1 MKEQVDTLI
10 KAWYVVTMNET
21 RDIIRNG
28 AVAVKNGLIVEV
40 GKLADLE
47 RKFEAKETLG
57 SDRFVLT
64 PGMINTHIHITGE
77 PLTRGYVP
85 DDTPFEENVFEWL
98 CPLYSVHTAE
108 EERLSAKLASVEMLK
123 SGTTTFLEAGTIR
136 FLDDVFETLE
146 EVGIRGRLGRWIW
159 DLPPEPDV
167 YKQNTDES
175 INLLQYQLE
184 KYKDVAQGRLGAW
197 STLVGHTTCSDPLW
211 KAARELATEHDT
223 GMSFHM
229 SPAKLDPD
237 FFISE
242 FGHRPMIHL
251 DELGILK
258 DDVVMTHCVQVD
270 DKEISVMANSGV
282 HVSHCPTT
290 ALKVSYGITQVGKI
304 PEMKMAGIN
313 VAIGTDGN
321 NASNYSDLMR
331 ATYLVAGL
339 FKDSRQDPQMFPAE
353 IAYEMATLGGAK
365 AMQLENEVGSLE
377 IGKKADL
384 VLHDT
389 DRPEWRPLLN
399 VMNQLVWS
407 ADGRG
412 VHTVLVDGVKVVE
425 EGRVTAFDEEKFYAD
440 CQNAGEAV
448 VQRSGLPD
456 KSKYPIFPIKLLLKD
471 KYESDKKIKN
481 IKSPI
486 LIMHGEV
493 DKIVP
498 FWMGKKMFD
507 LANEPK
513 YSYFS
518 KYDDHMMEFN
528 KDLVNSISLFI
539 KSLN

>member
-1 MKEQVDTLI
+1 MKEQIDTLV

-21 RDIIRNG
+21 RDIVRDG
-28 AVAVKNGLIVEV
+28 AVAIKDGLIVEV
-40 GKLADLE
+40 GKFSELE
-47 RKFEAKETLG
+47 TKFDAKETLG
-57 SDRFVLT
+57 GDRFVLT
-64 PGMINTHIHITGE
+64 PGMVNTHIHITGE

-98 CPLYSVHTAE
+98 CPLYSVYTAE
-108 EERLSAKLASVEMLK
+108 EERLSAQLASVEMLK

-136 FLDDVFETLE
+136 FLDDVFEALE

-167 YKQNTDES
+167 YKQDTDES
-175 INLLQYQLE
+175 ISLLQYQLD
-184 KYKDVAQGRLGAW
+184 KYKNIANGRLGAW

-211 KAARELATEHDT
+211 KAARDLATEYET

-237 FFISE
+237 FFVSE
-242 FGHRPMIHL
+242 FGHRPMVHL
-251 DELGILK
+251 DELGVLD

-270 DKEISVMANSGV
+270 DKEISVMAKTGV

-290 ALKVSYGITQVGKI
+290 ALKVSYGVTQVGKI

-365 AMQLENEVGSLE
+365 AMQLEEEIGSLE
-377 IGKKADL
+377 KGKKADL

-440 CQNAGEAV
+440 CQSAGEAV

-456 KSKYPIFPIKLLLKD
+456 KAKYPIL
-471 KYESDKKIKN
+471 
-481 IKSPI
+481 
-486 LIMHGEV
+486 
-493 DKIVP
+493 
-498 FWMGKKMFD
+498 
-507 LANEPK
+507 
-513 YSYFS
+513 
-518 KYDDHMMEFN
+518 
-528 KDLVNSISLFI
+528 
-539 KSLN
+539 

>member
-1 MKEQVDTLI
+1 MKEQIDTLV

-21 RDIIRNG
+21 RDIVRDG
-28 AVAVKNGLIVEV
+28 AVAIKDGLIVEV
-40 GKLADLE
+40 GKFSELE
-47 RKFEAKETLG
+47 TKFDAKETLG
-57 SDRFVLT
+57 GDRFVLT
-64 PGMINTHIHITGE
+64 PGMVNTHIHITGE

-98 CPLYSVHTAE
+98 CPLYSVYTAE
-108 EERLSAKLASVEMLK
+108 EERLSAQLASVEMLK
-123 SGTTTFLEAGTIR
+123 SGTTTILEAGTIR
-136 FLDDVFETLE
+136 FLDDVFEALE

-167 YKQNTDES
+167 YKQDTDES
-175 INLLQYQLE
+175 ISLLQYQLD
-184 KYKDVAQGRLGAW
+184 KYKNIANGRLGAW

-211 KAARELATEHDT
+211 KAARDLATEHET

-237 FFISE
+237 FFVSE
-242 FGHRPMIHL
+242 FGHRPMVHL
-251 DELGILK
+251 DELGVLD

-270 DKEISVMANSGV
+270 DKEISVMAKTGV

-290 ALKVSYGITQVGKI
+290 ALKVSYGVTQVGKI

-365 AMQLENEVGSLE
+365 AMQLEEEIGSLE
-377 IGKKADL
+377 KGKKADL

-440 CQNAGEAV
+440 CQSAGEAV

-456 KSKYPIFPIKLLLKD
+456 KAKYPIL
-471 KYESDKKIKN
+471 
-481 IKSPI
+481 
-486 LIMHGEV
+486 
-493 DKIVP
+493 
-498 FWMGKKMFD
+498 
-507 LANEPK
+507 
-513 YSYFS
+513 
-518 KYDDHMMEFN
+518 
-528 KDLVNSISLFI
+528 
-539 KSLN
+539 